1 MSREWKESNAA
12 WQTSHVEPW
21 EGELEENITA
31 QLYEQSDPS
40 TDLDLSSALDLASP
54 REPFFSRFEALQQ
67 FGQQISPIVIPLVF
81 GGMTFL
87 FILSLFRT
95 HFSYLHSNL
104 LWPIALFLIALAVLQ
119 GMVLY
124 YAGANNVFWLLG
136 VITGFFLFMLVG
148 CFVIFGPWPTGILLA
163 VLIILAIV
171 AGRFY
176 MRPVPEGTVDI
187 VYAFSKY
194 TRTLYPGLNFVLPW
208 EWVDTRLQTREQQ
221 WTCPEQAIQVSRTE
235 DIHLKATISYQLMPE
250 DAHLAI
256 VQVDNWEENLHDLF
270 TATLQDVCGKLQPED
285 FMAWLERPRQNSN
298 LFLRSY
304 EDEDTSRWEP
314 INNGVFQRMRDRVA
328 LWGVLINWVQ
338 VRDITLTPHASV
350 NSGST
355 ASAQPSMSAK
365 SQPQAPTATKQAAA
379 EVRDSAKRATPP
391 PQPASAEPAAPA
403 QPVTPPASAPAAGK
417 LLKEEILITAYNQ
430 IKSGK
435 VRSPETIR
443 SIASQFLTI
452 ANDPE
457 ASKNVSF
464 DASRAAQV
472 LVSRAELYEKERAAE
487 VVYQDEEVLD
497 VHESPTQ
504 SDWLYPAPSDENI
517 KRGG

>member
-1 MSREWKESNAA
+1 
-12 WQTSHVEPW
+12 
-21 EGELEENITA
+21 
-31 QLYEQSDPS
+31 
-40 TDLDLSSALDLASP
+40 
-54 REPFFSRFEALQQ
+54 
-67 FGQQISPIVIPLVF
+67 
-81 GGMTFL
+81 
-87 FILSLFRT
+87 
-95 HFSYLHSNL
+95 
-104 LWPIALFLIALAVLQ
+104 
-119 GMVLY
+119 
-124 YAGANNVFWLLG
+124 
-136 VITGFFLFMLVG
+136 
-148 CFVIFGPWPTGILLA
+148 
-163 VLIILAIV
+163 
-171 AGRFY
+171 
-176 MRPVPEGTVDI
+176 
-187 VYAFSKY
+187 
-194 TRTLYPGLNFVLPW
+194 
-208 EWVDTRLQTREQQ
+208 
-221 WTCPEQAIQVSRTE
+221 
-235 DIHLKATISYQLMPE
+235 MPE

-472 LVSRAELYEKERAAE
+472 LLSRAELYEKERAAE